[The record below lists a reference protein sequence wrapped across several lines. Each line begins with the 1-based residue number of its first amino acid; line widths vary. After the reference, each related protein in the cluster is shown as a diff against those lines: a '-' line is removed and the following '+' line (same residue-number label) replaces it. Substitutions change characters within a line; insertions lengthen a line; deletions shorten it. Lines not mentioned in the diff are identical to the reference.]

1 MYTHA
6 YPVSLSLS
14 LSLSVHTRQA
24 RDLNPLSANYP
35 GTTAKHPLEGL
46 PELWWEYSVYHR
58 VQGAVEIAQPQED
71 ACYELR
77 WLAGLA
83 SGAEQRNNE
92 ERQPTRDERPG
103 DYRQRFRGFLLAL
116 RLDSVARPLARRMGR
131 VAARRIRH
139 CRGGGGGRGRRDGR
153 RGDRGRLGRVRPVVR
168 RWFLRRDRRMIRR
181 GSRYRERCRF
191 LPRSAK
197 CCNELLTQMLIIRGD
212 GENPFFQRAW
222 KLFNEWDFETHDDY
236 F

>member
-1 MYTHA
+1 MYTRRIRPHA

-14 LSLSVHTRQA
+14 IILSLSVHTRLA

-77 WLAGLA
+77 WLADLA
-83 SGAEQRNNE
+83 SGAEQRYNE
-92 ERQPTRDERPG
+92 ERQPTRDESPC
-103 DYRQRFRGFLLAL
+103 DYRERFRGFLLAL
-116 RLDSVARPLARRMGR
+116 RLDRVARPLARRVGR

-139 CRGGGGGRGRRDGR
+139 CRGGGGGGGRRNGR

-168 RWFLRRDRRMIRR
+168 RRFLRRDRRMIRR

-197 CCNELLTQMLIIRGD
+197 RWDTQVLISSRGKSLSSRK
-212 GENPFFQRAW
+212 G
-222 KLFNEWDFETHDDY
+222 LG
-236 F
+236 